1 MQHANGPGGRPVD
14 LIVLRELDKLGALA
28 VSTSEL
34 AARLTS
40 PACAIA
46 SKLRSLVKAE
56 LVQLHWG
63 AGRGAAR
70 TYAITDAGRQYL
82 LALSAG

>member
-1 MQHANGPGGRPVD
+1 MQHVNGPGGRPVD
-14 LIVLRELDKLGALA
+14 LTVLRELEELDEVA

-34 AARLTS
+34 AGRLTA
-40 PACAIA
+40 PAGSIA

-63 AGRGAAR
+63 REHGAAR

-82 LALSAG
+82 LSLSAA

>member
-1 MQHANGPGGRPVD
+1 MQHANGPVGRRVD
-14 LIVLRELDKLGALA
+14 LIVLRELEELDALA

-34 AARLTS
+34 ATRLTS
-40 PACAIA
+40 PAGSIA
-46 SKLRSLVKAE
+46 SKLRALVKAE

-70 TYAITDAGRQYL
+70 TYAITEEGRQYL
-82 LALSAG
+82 LRLSAG